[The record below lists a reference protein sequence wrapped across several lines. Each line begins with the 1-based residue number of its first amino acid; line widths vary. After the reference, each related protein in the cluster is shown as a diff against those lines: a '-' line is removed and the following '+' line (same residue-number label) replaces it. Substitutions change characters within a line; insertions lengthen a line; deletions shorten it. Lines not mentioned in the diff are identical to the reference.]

1 MTVESATVKTF
12 KQNRA
17 TGHLC
22 FMIPLKDV
30 LPAKANNVLYVFYD
44 FETKQNRTYSD
55 TAKEHVPNIV
65 CVQQFCARCEEI
77 EDCSIDCGRCGRRM
91 HSFWNDP
98 VGDPL
103 TYV

>member
-1 MTVESATVKTF
+1 MTVESAIVKTF

-55 TAKEHVPNIV
+55 TAKEHCLTSSACN
-65 CVQQFCARCEEI
+65 
-77 EDCSIDCGRCGRRM
+77 
-91 HSFWNDP
+91 SFVRDVRKSKTVVSNVDNAA
-98 VGDPL
+98 GECTHFGMIL
-103 TYV
+103 